1 MYNGVIMEQNQK
13 IIFSGIQPS
22 GTITLGNYIG
32 AVRNWPKTA
41 ELGYGIF
48 SVVDMHAIT
57 VRNTPADLRARTL
70 STLAIVLAA
79 GVDPEKSLVFIQSH
93 VPHHA
98 ELAWVLNC
106 YTMYGEL
113 SRMTQF
119 KDKSAQHADNINAGL
134 FTYPTLMAADILL
147 YNTDL
152 VPVGVD
158 QKQHLELAR
167 DIAIRFNGIYGD
179 VFKVPEGYIPSVGAR
194 VMSLTQPDKKMSK
207 SDPNPKSYV
216 SIIDE
221 RDVIIKKFKS
231 AVTDSDNKICY
242 SPEKAGISNLLSIY
256 SAIKG
261 CSIDDAVKEFE
272 GFGYGDFKLAVGET
286 VADALAPL
294 KQKYDALIKDKAYLE
309 KVYTQSAQTANYLSN
324 KMLSKVYKKIGFV
337 KK

>member
-1 MYNGVIMEQNQK
+1 MDDQK

-32 AVRNWPKTA
+32 AVRNWPLTA

-70 STLAIVLAA
+70 STLAIVLAS
-79 GVDPEKSLVFIQSH
+79 GVDPEKNLVFIQSH
-93 VPHHA
+93 VPAHA
-98 ELAWVLNC
+98 ELAWILNC

-113 SRMTQF
+113 GRMTQF
-119 KDKSAQHADNINAGL
+119 KDKSKQHADNINAGL

-147 YNTDL
+147 YGTDL

-167 DIAIRFNGIYGD
+167 NIAIRFNGIYGD
-179 VFKVPEGYIPSVGAR
+179 VFKVPEGYIPTVGAK

-216 SIIDE
+216 SIIE
-221 RDVIIKKFKS
+221 NKDVIIKKFKS
-231 AVTDSDNKICY
+231 AITDSDNKIEF
-242 SPEKAGISNLLSIY
+242 SESKPGISNLLTIY
-256 SAIKG
+256 SVMTG
-261 CSIDDAVKEFE
+261 CTVEEAQSQFAGK
-272 GFGYGDFKLAVGET
+272 GYGDFKLAVGEA
-286 VADALAPL
+286 VADGLAPL
-294 KQKYDALIKDKAYLE
+294 REKYDYYMKNKDYLE
-309 KVYTQSAQTANYLSN
+309 KVYTESAQSASRLAYR
-324 KMLSKVYKKIGFV
+324 MLSKVQKKIGFI
-337 KK
+337 KR

>member
-1 MYNGVIMEQNQK
+1 MDEKKK

-22 GTITLGNYIG
+22 GTITLGNYLG
-32 AVRNWPKTA
+32 AVRNWPLTA
-41 ELGYGIF
+41 DMGFGIF
-48 SVVDMHAIT
+48 SVVDMHALT

-70 STLAIVLAA
+70 STLAIILAS

-93 VPHHA
+93 VPAHA
-98 ELAWVLNC
+98 ELAWILNC

-113 SRMTQF
+113 GRMTQF
-119 KDKSAQHADNINAGL
+119 KDKSKQHADNINAGL

-147 YNTDL
+147 YGTDL

-167 DIAIRFNGIYGD
+167 NIAIRFNGIYGD
-179 VFKVPEGYIPSVGAR
+179 VFTVPEGYIPPLSAK

-216 SIIDE
+216 SVIDD

-231 AVTDSDNKICY
+231 AVTDSDNTIAY
-242 SPEKAGISNLLSIY
+242 SEEKPGISNLLKIY
-256 SAIKG
+256 
-261 CSIDDAVKEFE
+261 CSMTDCSVEDAVSKFE
-272 GFGYGDFKLAVGET
+272 GCGYGDFKLAVGET
-286 VADALAPL
+286 VADGLKPL
-294 KQKYDALIKDKAYLE
+294 RDRYDYLMKNKDYLE
-309 KVYTQSAQTANYLSN
+309 KVYTESAEHASYLAR
-324 KMLSKVYKKIGFV
+324 KTLSKVQKKVGFI

>member
-1 MYNGVIMEQNQK
+1 METEQKK

-41 ELGYGIF
+41 ELGNGIF

-57 VRNTPADLRARTL
+57 VRNTPADLRQRTL
-70 STLAIVLAA
+70 STLAIILAA
-79 GVDPEKSLVFIQSH
+79 GVDPEKSLIFIQSH
-93 VPHHA
+93 VPAHA
-98 ELAWVLNC
+98 ELAWLLNC
-106 YTMYGEL
+106 YTMFGEL

-134 FTYPTLMAADILL
+134 FTYPVLMAADILL

-152 VPVGVD
+152 VPVGHD

-167 DIAIRFNGIYGD
+167 DIAIRFNSIYGD

-216 SIIDE
+216 SIVED
-221 RDVIIKKFKS
+221 RGTIIKKFKS
-231 AVTDSDNKICY
+231 AVTDSDNTIRFAEDK
-242 SPEKAGISNLLSIY
+242 PGISNLLSIY
-256 SAIKG
+256 SVMKG
-261 CSIDDAVKEFE
+261 CTVEEAEREFQ

-286 VADALAPL
+286 VADCLAPL
-294 KQKYDALIKDKAYLE
+294 KEKYDALMKDKAYLE
-309 KVYTQSAQTANYLSN
+309 KVYTDSAETARYLAN
-324 KMLSKVYKKIGFV
+324 KMLFKVQKKIGFI
-337 KK
+337 KR